1 MTTKDYTVTLYA
13 RHIYAVEE
21 IAAETAE
28 DAMTQARLLLANDPF
43 ALDWNEYDSP
53 EHELDQITVEGP
65 DGDCTEWTSPDETLS
80 QAASHLL
87 EALEL
92 AVAALN
98 TAPRFAVPGRD
109 TNSYAI
115 AAVCDRAIAKAK
127 GR

>member
-13 RHIYAVEE
+13 KHTYAVEE

-28 DAMTQARLLLANDPF
+28 DALAQARLLLDKDPF
-43 ALDWNEYDSP
+43 AFDWDEYDP
-53 EHELDQITVEGP
+53 PALELDQITVEGP
-65 DGDCTEWTSPDETLS
+65 DDDCAEWISPYEALT
-80 QAASHLL
+80 QAAPDLL

-98 TAPRFAVPGRD
+98 TAPRFPVPGRD
-109 TNSYAI
+109 TDSYAI
-115 AAVCDRAIAKAK
+115 AAVCDRTIAKAK